1 MSRQGIVEKTMPAI
15 SVRYYTDPLCCWS
28 WAMEPVIEKLM
39 RKWPGQI
46 ALQYCMGGLIPDW
59 KTFTDAVNHVSRPS
73 QMGPVWMHAARV
85 GNVPIMHSIWIKD
98 PPASSYLAC
107 IAFKCVQFQSEE
119 YAAIYL
125 NSMRR
130 ACMIEGMNIS
140 RLDILIQLAEE
151 LQKEIFPA
159 FDVRQFRRDMQN
171 GKGRDAFREDMH
183 EIKVRDIHRM
193 PTFLVQKENSRS
205 LLISGYHSYEQM
217 EDRFIQ
223 HFNLPKKVCGVDCN
237 KECKKNINQ

>member
-1 MSRQGIVEKTMPAI
+1 
-15 SVRYYTDPLCCWS
+15 
-28 WAMEPVIEKLM
+28 MEPVLRKLR
-39 RKWPGQI
+39 RKWPDEI
-46 ALQYCMGGLIPDW
+46 TWQYCMGGLIPDW
-59 KTFTDAVNHVSRPS
+59 KTFSDAINHVSRPA

-119 YAAIYL
+119 HAAMYL
-125 NSMRR
+125 NSMRQ
-130 ACMIEGMNIS
+130 ACMIHGINIS

-151 LQKEIFPA
+151 FQKEIFPA
-159 FDVRQFRRDMQN
+159 FDLRQFKRDMQS

-193 PTFLVQKENSRS
+193 PTFLVQKENARS
-205 LLISGYHSYEQM
+205 LLISGYQSYEQM
-217 EDRFIQ
+217 EERFIQ
-223 HFNLPKKVCGVDCN
+223 LFDLPKKVCGVDCDQR
-237 KECKKNINQ
+237 CKKNI